1 MSELTELND
10 FSRRAAADYQAGRYA
25 QAAALYLQAAQS
37 ADAAGDGLTAAEMRN
52 NCSVARL
59 QAGDAAGALEV
70 VEGTDA
76 IFDAAGDV
84 RRQAM
89 ALGNCASALD
99 DLKETA
105 RAETRYLAAID
116 LFERCGEKEMR
127 ALLLKRLSALQMRS
141 GRQVQAMAS
150 MQSALDGEAKLAP
163 REKLLKGLLGKVFR
177 MLGGG

>member
-1 MSELTELND
+1 MEIRDLAQ
-10 FSRRAAADYQAGRYA
+10 RAGALYQSGQYAPAAD
-25 QAAALYLQAAQS
+25 LYLQAAAA
-37 ADAAGDGLTAAEMRN
+37 ADLTGDALTAAEMRN

-59 QAGDAAGALEV
+59 QAGDASGALEV
-70 VEGTDA
+70 AEGTDEVFA
-76 IFDAAGDV
+76 AAGDL

-99 DLKETA
+99 ELRETA

-116 LFERCGEKEMR
+116 LFERCGETEMR
-127 ALLLKRLSALQMRS
+127 ALLFKRLSALQMRS

-150 MQSALDGEAKLAP
+150 MQSALDGEAKLTP

-177 MLGGG
+177 MLGGQ